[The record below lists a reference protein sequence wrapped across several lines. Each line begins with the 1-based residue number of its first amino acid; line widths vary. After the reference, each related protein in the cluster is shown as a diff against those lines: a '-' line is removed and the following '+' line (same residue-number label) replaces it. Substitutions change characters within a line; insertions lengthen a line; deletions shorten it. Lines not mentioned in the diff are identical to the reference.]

1 VTILAYHSVDPSWRS
16 PLSLTP
22 EAFERHCRWLARRRD
37 VTDLAAAVDRVDRAG
52 RLPGRTVALTF
63 DDGFAALFGHALPA
77 LLAHGLPATVFL
89 VAETLAAGGGVHAS
103 EGPSATLAVDQV
115 LEMQEAGV
123 RFGSHGFR
131 HVDLTRFSEEECRR
145 DLEESREILEGVLGR
160 SVPFLAYPG
169 GHHTERVRR
178 AARRAGFTHAF
189 AMVRDR
195 QPVTIH
201 SLPRVGVYRGDGPM
215 ALAAKTAR
223 WYLPLR
229 RSAAYP
235 AVRAAVRGRTPQR

>member
-22 EAFERHCRWLARRRD
+22 EAFDRHCRWLARRRE
-37 VTDLAAAVDRVDRAG
+37 VIDLGDAVAQVDRAG
-52 RLPGRTVALTF
+52 RLPGRAAALTF
-63 DDGFAALFGHALPA
+63 DDGFAALFRHALPA
-77 LLAHGLPATVFL
+77 LLAHRVPATVFL
-89 VAETLAAGGGVHAS
+89 VGETLTAGAGAQPS
-103 EGPSATLAVDQV
+103 EDPSATLAADQV

-123 RFGSHGFR
+123 RFGSHGLR
-131 HVDLTRFSEEECRR
+131 HEDLTRLDEDECRR
-145 DLEESREILEGVLGR
+145 DLEESREILESLLGR

-169 GHHTERVRR
+169 GHHSEPVRR

-195 QPVTIH
+195 QAVTTH
-201 SLPRVGVYRGDGPM
+201 SVPRVGVYRGDGPM

-229 RSAAYP
+229 RSVVYP
-235 AVRAAVRGRTPQR
+235 AVRAAVRGRSPQR